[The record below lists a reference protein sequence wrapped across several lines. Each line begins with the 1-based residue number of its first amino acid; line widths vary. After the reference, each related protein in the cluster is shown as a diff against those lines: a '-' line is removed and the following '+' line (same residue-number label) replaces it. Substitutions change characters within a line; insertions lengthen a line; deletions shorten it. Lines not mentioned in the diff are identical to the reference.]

1 MRASLECAISSPI
14 IKSRAPITHKEPKSL
29 PKQFEYVTISLARR
43 RLRVRHDIAL
53 HECRLRWFLWL
64 SEAFRM
70 KWTEN
75 MRNHRRDD
83 YRTTSTARHFS
94 FQQFCATTK
103 VCNCSKVLLLL
114 LALPACLH
122 NRSKSRSNSS
132 DNSSLV
138 NCLLHVFL
146 SYWKSCSRWW
156 CFLCL
161 RKKCSNAGKLH
172 RKNDEI
178 SFAIRVKLHL
188 ELDWVEDSISWNNHH
203 LKVA

>member
-29 PKQFEYVTISLARR
+29 PKHFEYVTISLARR
-43 RLRVRHDIAL
+43 RLRVRHEIAL

-83 YRTTSTARHFS
+83 YRAASTARHFS
-94 FQQFCATTK
+94 FQQFCATTN

-138 NCLLHVFL
+138 NCLLHVFSFL
-146 SYWKSCSRWW
+146 LKKLQSMMMFLVFAQKKIFKRRKTASKKWW
-156 CFLCL
+156 
-161 RKKCSNAGKLH
+161 N
-172 RKNDEI
+172 
-178 SFAIRVKLHL
+178 
-188 ELDWVEDSISWNNHH
+188 
-203 LKVA
+203 